1 MINIL
6 ANDGLDKSAI
16 DRLTASG
23 FAVTTIK
30 ISQENLA
37 SHIQNYDVVVV
48 RSATKIRKQE
58 LEAASKLKLVVRGGV
73 GVDNIDI
80 AFAETKKIS
89 VRNTPLASSNS
100 VAEMVFAHLFCCA
113 RFLYDSNREMYL
125 NGELQFKELKT
136 KYSKGIELR
145 GKTLGIIGF
154 GNIGIEVARIA
165 YGLGMQVLAYDLRAN
180 TVEMK
185 MDFPG
190 NPPILIS
197 TSTIDKDFLLANS
210 DFISVHVSGNYEVLN
225 KSDFE
230 KMKKGVGIINCS
242 RGGVVNESDL
252 IEFLNAGQIA
262 FAGIDVF
269 LNEPTPREDLLKH
282 KRVSLSPHI
291 AASTLEGQERIGN
304 EVADIIIN
312 YFKK

>member
-23 FAVTTIK
+23 FNVSTHK
-30 ISQENLA
+30 ILQENIA
-37 SHIQNYDVVVV
+37 AQIHEFDVVIV

-58 LEAASKLKLVVRGGV
+58 LEVANKLKLVVRGGV
-73 GVDNIDI
+73 GVDNIDV
-80 AFAETKKIS
+80 AFAEEKGIA

-100 VAEMVFAHLFCCA
+100 VAEMVFAHLFGCA
-113 RFLYDSNREMYL
+113 RFLHDSNREMYL
-125 NGELQFKELKT
+125 NGASHFKELKA

-145 GKTLGIIGF
+145 GRTIGIIGF

-165 YGLGMQVLAYDLRAN
+165 YSLGMKVLAYDLRAN
-180 TVEMK
+180 TAEIK
-185 MDFPG
+185 IDFPG
-190 NPPILIS
+190 KQSVFIS
-197 TSTIDKDFLLANS
+197 TNTIDKDFLVANS
-210 DFISVHVSGNYEVLN
+210 DFISVHVSGKHEVLN
-225 KSDFE
+225 KNDFE
-230 KMKKGVGIINCS
+230 KMKNGVGIINCA

-252 IEFLNAGQIA
+252 LEFLNNGKIA

-269 LNEPTPREDLLKH
+269 LNEPSPREDLLKH
-282 KRVSLSPHI
+282 ERVSLSPHI